1 MYAIQ
6 ASNLTKK
13 YEQVVALSGL
23 DLTVEPGSV
32 MGYLGPNGS
41 GKTTTVKLLTGLVQ
55 PTVGDSTVLG
65 LSSFKESEKIHALT
79 GVLTETAA

>member
-65 LSSFKESEKIHALT
+65 LSSFK
-79 GVLTETAA
+79 

>member
-32 MGYLGPNGS
+32 MGYLGPNVPRYEQ
-41 GKTTTVKLLTGLVQ
+41 KTL
-55 PTVGDSTVLG
+55 P
-65 LSSFKESEKIHALT
+65 II
-79 GVLTETAA
+79 

>member
-55 PTVGDSTVLG
+55 PTVGDLSLIHIYQSKG
-65 LSSFKESEKIHALT
+65 LSA
-79 GVLTETAA
+79 VRQM

>member
-32 MGYLGPNGS
+32 MG
-41 GKTTTVKLLTGLVQ
+41 
-55 PTVGDSTVLG
+55 
-65 LSSFKESEKIHALT
+65 
-79 GVLTETAA
+79 